1 MKRHS
6 VATIA
11 LLGWLSIVSSY
22 VSPLRSW
29 IRASGQE
36 VYAKKSGLAND
47 NGGPPLDGN
56 DDNTEEEAETNGL
69 FKLSPTKKPFIF
81 QGESL
86 APPVFRGR
94 SSNVNNDNFIVIFLT
109 ICALG
114 ASVAAFLFINKDLPA
129 PPPTPPIRF

>member
-1 MKRHS
+1 M
-6 VATIA
+6 
-11 LLGWLSIVSSY
+11 GWFSIVSSY

-29 IRASGQE
+29 IRAE
-36 VYAKKSGLAND
+36 KLLKSGPKD
-47 NGGPPLDGN
+47 NEDSVHGN

-94 SSNVNNDNFIVIFLT
+94 SSSVNNDNFIVIFLT

-129 PPPTPPIRF
+129 PPPSPPIRF